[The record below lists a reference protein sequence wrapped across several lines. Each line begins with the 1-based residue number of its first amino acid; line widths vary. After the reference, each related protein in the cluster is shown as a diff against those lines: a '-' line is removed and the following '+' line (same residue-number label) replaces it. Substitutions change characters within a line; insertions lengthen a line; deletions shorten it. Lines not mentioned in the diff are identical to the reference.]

1 MMRERVDFL
10 LMPCLPSFTQD
21 VLAKSLPFLTD
32 ESLIADD
39 ISYEGLLA
47 TCQGRESYLSAM
59 RDWQQLVPER
69 LEDFK
74 VLSLESWRLNPG
86 VVTAR
91 CGARVL
97 KKNGRGGCC
106 LFSNTVSEA
115 QGLAWEKAEL
125 PFSRWSIAFVAPL
138 PPSWKLRELPPD
150 APLLPGAKA
159 TCCHFGFLRSCAVAG
174 TASLK
179 V

>member
-1 MMRERVDFL
+1 MVLGFRGLNASNMMRERVDFL
-10 LMPCLPSFTQD
+10 QD

-74 VLSLESWRLNPG
+74 VLSMESWRLNPG

-97 KKNGRGGCC
+97 KKMGWCC

-115 QGLAWEKAEL
+115 QGLAWEK
-125 PFSRWSIAFVAPL
+125 
-138 PPSWKLRELPPD
+138 
-150 APLLPGAKA
+150 G
-159 TCCHFGFLRSCAVAG
+159 
-174 TASLK
+174 
-179 V
+179 

>member
-1 MMRERVDFL
+1 MRERVDFL

-97 KKNGRGGCC
+97 KKNGRGGAAFSLTRFQKHRAWLGKKLNC
-106 LFSNTVSEA
+106 LF
-115 QGLAWEKAEL
+115 QGGALPSSRRFRLRGSFASCHRMRRCSLGQRPLAVTL
-125 PFSRWSIAFVAPL
+125 VFFGVAL
-138 PPSWKLRELPPD
+138 
-150 APLLPGAKA
+150 
-159 TCCHFGFLRSCAVAG
+159 
-174 TASLK
+174 
-179 V
+179 